1 MAVRYVED
9 SAAYMWGLVSQGEA
23 LAVARL
29 QRDSMLVRLPLQ
41 ALEAAIQA
49 WPASDPAALDLAL
62 QAVADVD
69 ALTEALQALDD
80 FTFVTVR

>member
-1 MAVRYVED
+1 MWRTALPTCGAW
-9 SAAYMWGLVSQGEA
+9 SARGEA

-41 ALEAAIQA
+41 ALEAAIKA
-49 WPASDPAALDLAL
+49 SPASDPAALDRAL

>member
-1 MAVRYVED
+1 
-9 SAAYMWGLVSQGEA
+9 MWGLVSQGEA

-29 QRDSMLVRLPLQ
+29 QRDSMLVHLPLQ
-41 ALEAAIQA
+41 ALGTAIKA
-49 WPASDPAALDLAL
+49 SSPASDPAALDRAL